1 MGNIFFISD
10 THFGHKNLIQF
21 KRKDE
26 SKLRPFTDVDEM
38 NNALIKAWN
47 EKVTEADKI
56 YHLGDLALQVK
67 NLDFMK
73 QLKGKK
79 ILIKGN
85 HDKLDLSQYAKH
97 FKDIRGVDFRY
108 DLGFLLS
115 HVPLHSNHLRRGVL
129 NLHGHL
135 HDGEVTTLDF
145 GREIVD
151 SRYFN
156 VSVERINYAPIE
168 IEELKE
174 KIHARFN

>member
-10 THFGHKNLIQF
+10 THFGHHNIINF

-38 NNALIKAWN
+38 NQAMIKAWN
-47 EKVTEADKI
+47 DKI
-56 YHLGDLALQVK
+56 REHDKVYHLGDLALQVK

-73 QLKGKK
+73 QLKGHK

-115 HVPLHSNHLRRGVL
+115 HVPLHPNHLRRDTL

-135 HDGEVTTLDF
+135 HDSEVMRLDF
-145 GREIVD
+145 GREVVD
-151 SRYFN
+151 ERYFN

-168 IEELKE
+168 INELKE
-174 KIHARFN
+174 IIRARFD